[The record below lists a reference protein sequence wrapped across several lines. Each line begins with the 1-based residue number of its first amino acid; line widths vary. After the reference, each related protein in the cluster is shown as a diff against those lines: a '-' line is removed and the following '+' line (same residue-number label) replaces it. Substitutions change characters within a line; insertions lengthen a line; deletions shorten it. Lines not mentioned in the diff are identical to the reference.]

1 MFDIAPSEFLLVAFV
16 ALVVIGPKDLPK
28 AMRVVGYWVG
38 KARGVARQFRSGFD
52 SMVRE
57 AELEEMEKRWAS
69 ENERIMREHP
79 QTGGDAAANAA
90 QVVHSPETDEHR
102 RDYRSTDHAQDDSD
116 RADDGDRAD
125 KDHTDEPVMVEKPV
139 VAPAPAGASS
149 SGASSDAPAVPAE
162 YDSKSTPDRGP
173 DLFDTPASTTRH
185 PVDKTG
191 KSDIASS

>member
-79 QTGGDAAANAA
+79 QVDGASADTT
-90 QVVHSPETDEHR
+90 QVVHSPETDAYHE
-102 RDYRSTDHAQDDSD
+102 
-116 RADDGDRAD
+116 
-125 KDHTDEPVMVEKPV
+125 DHTAEPVMVEKPV
-139 VAPAPAGASS
+139 VAAAEGHSAAPAP
-149 SGASSDAPAVPAE
+149 
-162 YDSKSTPDRGP
+162 STSPEREHHADHPHTITERGP
-173 DLFDTPASTTRH
+173 DLFDAPAPAPIPDDRL
-185 PVDKTG
+185 G
-191 KSDIASS
+191 KSDVAPS

>member
-79 QTGGDAAANAA
+79 QTETGTAAAASA
-90 QVVHSPETDEHR
+90 DTAHAVHSPETDGH
-102 RDYRSTDHAQDDSD
+102 TDRH
-116 RADDGDRAD
+116 DGD
-125 KDHTDEPVMVEKPV
+125 HTAEPVMVEKPV
-139 VAPAPAGASS
+139 VIAASAAASS
-149 SGASSDAPAVPAE
+149 SPVPSVLVEPASAPVAVRDPAADRSADPSDTVSTTPAVSGVRT
-162 YDSKSTPDRGP
+162 D
-173 DLFDTPASTTRH
+173 
-185 PVDKTG
+185 DKTG
-191 KSDIASS
+191 KSDVAPS

>member
-1 MFDIAPSEFLLVAFV
+1 MFDIAPSELLLVGFV

-79 QTGGDAAANAA
+79 QTPASDDHPAADAHPAVADTPAAEDGIAP
-90 QVVHSPETDEHR
+90 VVT
-102 RDYRSTDHAQDDSD
+102 
-116 RADDGDRAD
+116 
-125 KDHTDEPVMVEKPV
+125 VEKPMV
-139 VAPAPAGASS
+139 VPADDAVTTSTPAPAPHS
-149 SGASSDAPAVPAE
+149 
-162 YDSKSTPDRGP
+162 P
-173 DLFDTPASTTRH
+173 DLHDRTASNEAD
-185 PVDKTG
+185 DKTVADEQG
-191 KSDIASS
+191 IAKS

>member
-79 QTGGDAAANAA
+79 PTDTTH
-90 QVVHSPETDEHR
+90 VVHSPEPEIHHDLPV
-102 RDYRSTDHAQDDSD
+102 S
-116 RADDGDRAD
+116 
-125 KDHTDEPVMVEKPV
+125 EPVMVEKPV
-139 VAPAPAGASS
+139 VVPARDGETAKPTGAEGQGGLDQVDRPEPVRAAEPVTPAGSL
-149 SGASSDAPAVPAE
+149 D
-162 YDSKSTPDRGP
+162 D
-173 DLFDTPASTTRH
+173 
-185 PVDKTG
+185 DKTG
-191 KSDIASS
+191 KSDVASS

>member
-79 QTGGDAAANAA
+79 QTDGASADTT
-90 QVVHSPETDEHR
+90 QVVHSPETDAYHE
-102 RDYRSTDHAQDDSD
+102 
-116 RADDGDRAD
+116 
-125 KDHTDEPVMVEKPV
+125 DHTAEPVMVEKPV
-139 VAPAPAGASS
+139 VAAAEGHSAAPAPSALPEHEHA
-149 SGASSDAPAVPAE
+149 DHPHTITE
-162 YDSKSTPDRGP
+162 RGP
-173 DLFDTPASTTRH
+173 DLFDAPA
-185 PVDKTG
+185 PVSDGRTG
-191 KSDIASS
+191 KSDVAPS

>member
-1 MFDIAPSEFLLVAFV
+1 MFDIAPSELLLVGFV

-79 QTGGDAAANAA
+79 QTPASDDHPTADAHPAVADTPAAEDGIAP
-90 QVVHSPETDEHR
+90 VVT
-102 RDYRSTDHAQDDSD
+102 
-116 RADDGDRAD
+116 
-125 KDHTDEPVMVEKPV
+125 VEKPV
-139 VAPAPAGASS
+139 VVPADNAVTTPPPAAAPHSPDLHDRTASS
-149 SGASSDAPAVPAE
+149 EAD
-162 YDSKSTPDRGP
+162 
-173 DLFDTPASTTRH
+173 
-185 PVDKTG
+185 DKTVADEQG
-191 KSDIASS
+191 IAKS

>member
-28 AMRVVGYWVG
+28 AMRIVGYWVG

-79 QTGGDAAANAA
+79 QTETLSDTPADA
-90 QVVHSPETDEHR
+90 P
-102 RDYRSTDHAQDDSD
+102 
-116 RADDGDRAD
+116 ADTVDPAEA
-125 KDHTDEPVMVEKPV
+125 EPVMVEKPEV
-139 VAPAPAGASS
+139 VAAKPRHPALTRHDMATRP
-149 SGASSDAPAVPAE
+149 
-162 YDSKSTPDRGP
+162 TP
-173 DLFDTPASTTRH
+173 DLFDSPELKQADKPDVPAPDT
-185 PVDKTG
+185 
-191 KSDIASS
+191 KSDIAPS